1 MSKSRTEAFTDA
13 VIAIILTILVLEL
26 PEVHG
31 DKFHALLE
39 MREVFIAYVISFAML
54 VIYWTNHHHMF
65 QLIDRVNA
73 KVLWLN
79 NIFIFLISL
88 FPFATRWV
96 GDYWNSRDPQLT
108 YSVLVLVVNI
118 VWYFLERQLM
128 QENSNKNH
136 VAEILG
142 DNRKN
147 IRTICLNAIAVIAA
161 FILPILGITINAFVL
176 LLWLIPDKRIE
187 ERIIEEEENQDI
199 PIEE

>member
-31 DKFHALLE
+31 DKFHALME

-65 QLIDRVNA
+65 QLIDRVNG

-128 QENSNKNH
+128 HENSNKNH

-147 IRTICLNAIAVIAA
+147 IRTICLNSIAVIAA

-187 ERIIEEEENQDI
+187 ERMENEEENQDI